1 MAEPFEIRDDF
12 DENDSIETTTWLR
25 ADELVGAFPKS
36 LTASTGSLTRQYR
49 TAELSAFQNGIN
61 GGG

>member
-36 LTASTGSLTRQYR
+36 LTASTGSLTRQ
-49 TAELSAFQNGIN
+49 
-61 GGG
+61 